1 MNPKKFAMWLF
12 IGSVV
17 MLFASLTSAYI
28 VRQAEGNWLYFEL
41 PGILTVS
48 TAIILLSSVTMQW
61 AYWSAKKD
69 NLQMVKILVSATFL
83 LGILF
88 LVLQFYGWKDL
99 VASQVYLVG
108 NPSGSFLYVI
118 TGLHGMHIISA
129 IVFLIDRAG
138 VSFSLPGS
146 FEKPSSN
153 RNVHY
158 LLAFFRR
165 SLALFVCIPII
176 VSIKNLNPKL
186 CHTVQP
192 QPYLKKVYGMV
203 EHHQWEQATASS

>member
-1 MNPKKFAMWLF
+1 MEKSISGEFKIVEEPRRTLAMNPKKFAMWLF

-48 TAIILLSSVTMQW
+48 TVIILLSSVTMQW

-69 NLQMVKILVSATFL
+69 KLQLVKTMVSITTL
-83 LGILF
+83 LGVTF
-88 LVLQFYGWKDL
+88 LVLQFLGWKDL

-118 TGLHGMHIISA
+118 TGLHGLHIISA
-129 IVFLIDRAG
+129 IVFLII
-138 VSFSLPGS
+138 V
-146 FEKPSSN
+146 
-153 RNVHY
+153 
-158 LLAFFRR
+158 LLATFRLR
-165 SLALFVCIPII
+165 VHSKNLLQIEMCTTYWHFLGGLWLYLFVF
-176 VSIKNLNPKL
+176 LL
-186 CHTVQP
+186 L
-192 QPYLKKVYGMV
+192 YR
-203 EHHQWEQATASS
+203 

>member
-1 MNPKKFAMWLF
+1 MEKSISSEFRIVEEPKRVLAMNPKKFAMWLF

-69 NLQMVKILVSATFL
+69 SLQMVKILVSATFL

-129 IVFLIDRAG
+129 IVFLIIVL
-138 VSFSLPGS
+138 VSVFR
-146 FEKPSSN
+146 F
-153 RNVHY
+153 RVHSKN
-158 LLAFFRR
+158 LLQIEMCTTYWHF
-165 SLALFVCIPII
+165 LGGLWLYLFVF
-176 VSIKNLNPKL
+176 LL
-186 CHTVQP
+186 L
-192 QPYLKKVYGMV
+192 YR
-203 EHHQWEQATASS
+203 